1 MLVSKHVR
9 AASLTPGAE
18 HGLEGCGELR
28 SRTVVRCGFF
38 RLRKVLFREPSPV
51 SSTALPRVMAIPR
64 LKLSQIKSEPTPVI
78 VPILSPTATA
88 EAPPV
93 ADLPPP
99 GPVRV
104 PVPGLEETAQPAVAL
119 AVPPSQEV
127 AAPVIAVPVATP
139 GAESVPVPVDA
150 NLPVAPHVP
159 SVAAPAPIPSAA
171 AAAIAE
177 AVDTPA
183 SEALLKHSSS
193 PAVIKSTALVL
204 KWGLITAVLLG
215 IAFLLMRF
223 LVPFLNEL
231 RNPKPP
237 SAPID
242 KDASVA
248 VKVIQQTRQVVATS
262 DAKVSYLNEVID
274 SVDGKAAEKKVAPPP
289 PPPPRVEP
297 PTITARPSG
306 LPDLTAFRDAVAAMK
321 VDSVVLG
328 SPSRAFIDGRF
339 VKQGDIVHRGLGLR
353 FTGVDPDEHVL
364 LFTNA
369 DNVVFKK
376 HY

>member
-1 MLVSKHVR
+1 
-9 AASLTPGAE
+9 
-18 HGLEGCGELR
+18 
-28 SRTVVRCGFF
+28 
-38 RLRKVLFREPSPV
+38 
-51 SSTALPRVMAIPR
+51 MAIPR
-64 LKLSQIKSEPTPVI
+64 LKLSQIKSEPAPVI

-88 EAPPV
+88 EVPPV

-104 PVPGLEETAQPAVAL
+104 PVPGLEETALPAVAL
-119 AVPPSQEV
+119 AVPPPQEV
-127 AAPVIAVPVATP
+127 AAPVIAVPVAAP
-139 GAESVPVPVDA
+139 GAEPLPVPVEA
-150 NLPVAPHVP
+150 NLTVAPQVL
-159 SVAAPAPIPSAA
+159 SVAAPAPTPAA
-171 AAAIAE
+171 AAAAVAE

-183 SEALLKHSSS
+183 SEALLKHSAS

-237 SAPID
+237 TAPID
-242 KDASVA
+242 KEASVA
-248 VKVIQQTRQVVATS
+248 VKVIQQTRQVVAKS

-274 SVDGKAAEKKVAPPP
+274 SVDGKAPEKKVAPPP
-289 PPPPRVEP
+289 PPRPAP

-306 LPDLTAFRDAVAAMK
+306 PPDLTTFRDAVAGMK

-328 SPSRAFIDGRF
+328 APSRAFIDGRF

>member
-1 MLVSKHVR
+1 M
-9 AASLTPGAE
+9 
-18 HGLEGCGELR
+18 
-28 SRTVVRCGFF
+28 
-38 RLRKVLFREPSPV
+38 
-51 SSTALPRVMAIPR
+51 
-64 LKLSQIKSEPTPVI
+64 I
-78 VPILSPTATA
+78 VPILSPAATA
-88 EAPPV
+88 AVPPA

-104 PVPGLEETAQPAVAL
+104 PVPGLEETALPAVAL
-119 AVPPSQEV
+119 AVPPPQEV
-127 AAPVIAVPVATP
+127 AAPVIIAVPVVAP
-139 GAESVPVPVDA
+139 GAEPAPVSV
-150 NLPVAPHVP
+150 LPSVTGAPQVL
-159 SVAAPAPIPSAA
+159 SVAAPAPTPAA
-171 AAAIAE
+171 AAAAVSE

-183 SEALLKHSSS
+183 SEALLKHSAS

-237 SAPID
+237 TAPID

-248 VKVIQQTRQVVATS
+248 VKVIQQTRQVVAKS

-274 SVDGKAAEKKVAPPP
+274 SVDGKAAEKKVAPTPP
-289 PPPPRVEP
+289 PARPEP

-306 LPDLTAFRDAVAAMK
+306 PPDFTSFREAVAGMK

-353 FTGVDPDEHVL
+353 FTGVDPEEHVL

>member
-1 MLVSKHVR
+1 
-9 AASLTPGAE
+9 
-18 HGLEGCGELR
+18 
-28 SRTVVRCGFF
+28 
-38 RLRKVLFREPSPV
+38 
-51 SSTALPRVMAIPR
+51 MAIPR
-64 LKLSQIKSEPTPVI
+64 LKLSQIKSEPTALI

-88 EAPPV
+88 EVPPV
-93 ADLPPP
+93 SDLPTP

-104 PVPGLEETAQPAVAL
+104 PVPGLEETAMPIALVVPQP
-119 AVPPSQEV
+119 PPQEV
-127 AAPVIAVPVATP
+127 ATPVIAVPVAAP
-139 GAESVPVPVDA
+139 VAEPAPVPVEA
-150 NLPVAPHVP
+150 NLSVAPQVL
-159 SVAAPAPIPSAA
+159 SVAAPAPAPAA
-171 AAAIAE
+171 AAAVAE
-177 AVDTPA
+177 AGDTPA
-183 SEALLKHSSS
+183 SEAILKHSAS

-204 KWGLITAVLLG
+204 KWGLIAAVLLG

-237 SAPID
+237 TAPIE

-248 VKVIQQTRQVVATS
+248 VKVIQQTRQVVAKS
-262 DAKVSYLNEVID
+262 DAKVSYLNEVIG
-274 SVDGKAAEKKVAPPP
+274 VADGNAAEKKVVPPAPPARP
-289 PPPPRVEP
+289 EP
-297 PTITARPSG
+297 PSITARSSG
-306 LPDLTAFRDAVAAMK
+306 PPDLTSFRDAVAAMK